1 MTSFLKSWRCSDLE
15 KFTSM
20 VDWLETCQN
29 KMSLSVLR
37 IVLLAERIYQ
47 YVDTTTQ
54 SFFIY
59 KIDCNKCESQPET
72 HLN

>member
-1 MTSFLKSWRCSDLE
+1 
-15 KFTSM
+15 
-20 VDWLETCQN
+20 
-29 KMSLSVLR
+29 MSLSVLR